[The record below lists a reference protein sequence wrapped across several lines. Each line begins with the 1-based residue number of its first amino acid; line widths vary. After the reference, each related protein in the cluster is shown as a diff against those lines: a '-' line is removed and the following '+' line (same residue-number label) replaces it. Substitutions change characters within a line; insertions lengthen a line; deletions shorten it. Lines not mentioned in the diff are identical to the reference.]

1 MIPWITRK
9 GGCGLP
15 QPQGMN
21 LHSSSGP
28 VGCLGTGGIR
38 EISTA
43 RLDIN
48 RIRCRPG
55 LTGSHYRLSLPF
67 CSRATSTSYKKK
79 ITKGNIKGFM
89 VWSTRIEHAKIK
101 KRTKGKTPLV
111 LMRTR
116 GDGNKKKNLAILTGI
131 ARLGSKYRNNWGKT
145 K

>member
-1 MIPWITRK
+1 MDKRAPIRIRSREYEKNCIRKPSGGIKVILWITRK

-21 LHSSSGP
+21 WHSSNGP

-38 EISTA
+38 EISII

-55 LTGSHYRLSLPF
+55 LTGSHYSLSLPF

-101 KRTKGKTPLV
+101 KEQRERPP
-111 LMRTR
+111 
-116 GDGNKKKNLAILTGI
+116 
-131 ARLGSKYRNNWGKT
+131 
-145 K
+145 